1 MGGLFRQRASNTPVC
16 PQQYDVTFDRARVS
30 LPAEAV
36 EKDNLHDHFIPDFLL
51 HQSIKKYA

>member
-1 MGGLFRQRASNTPVC
+1 LGKNKYASKSSESQEKRRRIT
-16 PQQYDVTFDRARVS
+16 
-30 LPAEAV
+30 AEAV